1 MTTNQQNVNKLISM
15 GYSEDQ
21 VRSALEQ
28 VEGRLSG
35 ALLLLRS

>member
-1 MTTNQQNVNKLISM
+1 MTTNQESVNKLVAM

-28 VEGRLSG
+28 VEGRLGG
-35 ALLLLRS
+35 AFLLLKS